1 MPCSKLWLDLETYSE
16 TPIKHGTYRYAEDAD
31 IMLWLYAFDDGEPK
45 CWDLTDPN
53 DGPENHAEMLMELE
67 YGNSEL
73 YAANSMFDR
82 SVLRYNGYP
91 TPINRWRDTMVQAL
105 CHALPGALGT
115 LGSVLGI
122 AEDLAKKK
130 DGNALIHLFCKPRPK
145 NMKLRRATRETHPEE
160 WQQFIEYGLNDIT
173 AMREVEKKL
182 PRYNYPDKAYSEL
195 ENWHLDQVINDRGFC
210 VDLELVHAAVNAVKL
225 EKEVLRKQ
233 TVEMTNGEVTST
245 TRRDQVLEHLLVN
258 YGVVLG
264 DLKKGTLDKYLN
276 DPSMPQGVR
285 ELLAIRLQ
293 ATTSST
299 AKYIALCKAVND
311 DGRCR
316 GTIQFAGASR
326 TLRAAGR
333 TFQPQN
339 LPSRGLL
346 EGYEIAFG
354 IEALKA
360 GEANVFYPNIM
371 RLLSSCVRGALVAS
385 PGKLLTV
392 ADLANIEG
400 RFAAWAS
407 GEYWKIQAFLD
418 YDAGVGPDLYNLA
431 YSRAFRIPVEE
442 VSKTQRAI
450 GKVMELMLQYQG
462 NVGAFVTGA
471 LSYGFDLEDL
481 AEKNWD
487 SFPDEELKEAT
498 SFYGFVLKMDMP
510 TFGLSKEAYIA
521 CNVLVRLWRNSNPQI
536 TRMWTL
542 LEEQIRK
549 AITNPK
555 EVFRVGEH
563 LSVIRDTNWLRVI
576 LPSGRS
582 LCYANPQI
590 DLKGKISFK
599 GAHPFNRKWERL
611 NAYGGLIMENICQAG
626 SRDILYG
633 AMPRAEAAGFEIVLH
648 VHDELVTESDIKKEL
663 TLDNLCEIMSSPVPW
678 APGLPLA
685 AAGFQ
690 DNRYRK

>member
-1 MPCSKLWLDLETYSE
+1 MKVATY
-16 TPIKHGTYRYAEDAD
+16 D
-31 IMLWLYAFDDGEPK
+31 I
-45 CWDLTDPN
+45 
-53 DGPENHAEMLMELE
+53 
-67 YGNSEL
+67 
-73 YAANSMFDR
+73 
-82 SVLRYNGYP
+82 
-91 TPINRWRDTMVQAL
+91 
-105 CHALPGALGT
+105 
-115 LGSVLGI
+115 
-122 AEDLAKKK
+122 
-130 DGNALIHLFCKPRPK
+130 
-145 NMKLRRATRETHPEE
+145 
-160 WQQFIEYGLNDIT
+160 
-173 AMREVEKKL
+173 
-182 PRYNYPDKAYSEL
+182 
-195 ENWHLDQVINDRGFC
+195 
-210 VDLELVHAAVNAVKL
+210 VNAGPRNRFLAGGRIVS
-225 EKEVLRKQ
+225 
-233 TVEMTNGEVTST
+233 NSG
-245 TRRDQVLEHLLVN
+245 
-258 YGVVLG
+258 
-264 DLKKGTLDKYLN
+264 KK
-276 DPSMPQGVR
+276 
-285 ELLAIRLQ
+285 
-293 ATTSST
+293 
-299 AKYIALCKAVND
+299 
-311 DGRCR
+311 
-316 GTIQFAGASR
+316 
-326 TLRAAGR
+326 
-333 TFQPQN
+333 FQPQN

-346 EGYEIAFG
+346 EDYEIGFG
-354 IEALKA
+354 IDALKA
-360 GEANVFYPNIM
+360 DEAATFFPNIM
-371 RLLSSCVRGALVAS
+371 KLLSSCIRGVLVAS
-385 PGKLLTV
+385 PGKILTV

-407 GEYWKIQAFLD
+407 GEYWKTQAFLD

-582 LCYANPQI
+582 LCYANPQL

-599 GAHPFNRKWERL
+599 GAHPFTRKWERL

-663 TLDNLCEIMSSPVPW
+663 TLDNLCEILSSPVHW